1 MISGI
6 GNVFLIENDKQKG
19 AKRHVTE
26 GGKAG
31 RRNGLG
37 RGCSY
42 DSFSPRNDFV
52 NSGLK

>member
-19 AKRHVTE
+19 AEKHATK
-26 GGKAG
+26 GGKASI
-31 RRNGLG
+31 RTGLV
-37 RGCSY
+37 RGYSY

>member
-6 GNVFLIENDKQKG
+6 GNMFLIENDKPKG
-19 AKRHVTE
+19 AKKHATR
-26 GGKAG
+26 GKASI
-31 RRNGLG
+31 RNGLV
-37 RGCSY
+37 RGNSY

>member
-6 GNVFLIENDKQKG
+6 GNVFLVENDKQKG
-19 AKRHVTE
+19 AEKHMT
-26 GGKAG
+26 GGKTSI
-31 RRNGLG
+31 RNGLV
-37 RGCSY
+37 REYSY